1 MIEVKGSLK
10 FIDFYREDKIDDKQT
25 LYIPKIPKTTEIREV
40 IMNCIRFTCPV
51 PVIFISELM
60 DEIDEHTVIIKSNE
74 TPLTDWVNSELCFK
88 FNKNDT
94 VVILCDIDI
103 DNRLIISI
111 STSY

>member
-1 MIEVKGSLK
+1 MIVLKGAMG
-10 FIDFYREDKIDDKQT
+10 FFECYREDKIDDHQT
-25 LYIPKIPKTTEIREV
+25 QYIPKTSEIREV
-40 IMNCIRFTCPV
+40 IMNCIRFSCPT

-60 DEIDEHTVIIKSNE
+60 DNLDEHTMIIKSNE
-74 TPLTDWVNSELCFK
+74 VPLTDWVNSELCFK
-88 FNKNDT
+88 FNKDDT

>member
-1 MIEVKGSLK
+1 MIVLKGAMG
-10 FIDFYREDKIDDKQT
+10 FFECYREDKIDDHQIQ
-25 LYIPKIPKTTEIREV
+25 YIPKTSEIREV
-40 IMNCIRFTCPV
+40 IMNCIRFSCPT

-60 DEIDEHTVIIKSNE
+60 DKLDEHTMIIKSNE
-74 TPLTDWVNSELCFK
+74 VPLIDWVNSELCFK
-88 FNKNDT
+88 FNKDDT

>member
-25 LYIPKIPKTTEIREV
+25 QYIPKTTEIREV

-60 DEIDEHTVIIKSNE
+60 DKLDEHTVIIKSNE
-74 TPLTDWVNSELCFK
+74 VPLTDWVNSELCFK

-111 STSY
+111 STLY